1 MVVCRQ
7 VAGDDEQQLAGAL
20 PSRFG
25 VRSISG
31 SSDLRGLE
39 QFVAVADRWS

>member
-25 VRSISG
+25 VRSIS
-31 SSDLRGLE
+31 SDFTYSAACSRHFRSE
-39 QFVAVADRWS
+39 R